1 MVLDVTGLSL
11 APSNPFGTTL
21 KNIHFTVR
29 AGEILGLGGVAGN
42 GQDELLAALSGEALT
57 AADAIKVKGAGIGHL
72 GPNARRARGI
82 LAAPEERLGHAA
94 APDMSLTENA
104 LLTGGIRENL
114 TNNGFV
120 NWSGATDFAKKIIEK
135 FDVRTPG
142 THVAARALSGG
153 NLQKF
158 VIGREVL
165 QRPEVLVVNQ
175 PTWGVDAAAAAAI
188 RQALLD
194 LAAGGAAILVI
205 SQDLDELME
214 ISDRFGALNEGRLS
228 DIRPTAG
235 LTIEEI
241 GLMMGGRPWDG
252 SCPSGHGHTRR
263 SQRMIALEKRPTPSR
278 TLSLA
283 TPLIAVVITM
293 IMGGVLFAVL
303 GKNPFEAIRT
313 IFWDPVFGEFA
324 FYYRPQLLVKAAPLV
339 LIAIGLSL
347 GFKAGIW
354 NIGAEGQ
361 YIIGALT
368 GAAFGLAFYPTEN
381 VLIFPAMV
389 LAGALGGWA
398 WGMIPALLKVRF
410 GTNEILVSLMLV
422 YVADQLLAS
431 MSLGLLRNPEGM
443 GFPGSRNFGDYPA
456 ASSWINEAAGLHWGM
471 AFAFIAV
478 IFAYVLLN
486 RHILGFNIRL
496 TGEAPRAARFAGVN
510 PSRLILFCLGT
521 SGALAG
527 MAGLF
532 EVSGPS
538 GQVNIDFASGY
549 GFTAIIVA
557 FLGRLH
563 PVGILLAALL
573 MALTYVGGDLAQGN
587 LGLPSAA
594 IQVFQGMLLFF
605 LLALDLLTNYRVVLK
620 TKGAA

>member
-1 MVLDVTGLSL
+1 
-11 APSNPFGTTL
+11 
-21 KNIHFTVR
+21 
-29 AGEILGLGGVAGN
+29 
-42 GQDELLAALSGEALT
+42 
-57 AADAIKVKGAGIGHL
+57 
-72 GPNARRARGI
+72 
-82 LAAPEERLGHAA
+82 
-94 APDMSLTENA
+94 
-104 LLTGGIRENL
+104 
-114 TNNGFV
+114 
-120 NWSGATDFAKKIIEK
+120 
-135 FDVRTPG
+135 
-142 THVAARALSGG
+142 
-153 NLQKF
+153 
-158 VIGREVL
+158 
-165 QRPEVLVVNQ
+165 
-175 PTWGVDAAAAAAI
+175 
-188 RQALLD
+188 
-194 LAAGGAAILVI
+194 
-205 SQDLDELME
+205 
-214 ISDRFGALNEGRLS
+214 
-228 DIRPTAG
+228 
-235 LTIEEI
+235 
-241 GLMMGGRPWDG
+241 
-252 SCPSGHGHTRR
+252 
-263 SQRMIALEKRPTPSR
+263 MIALEKRPTPSR
-278 TLSLA
+278 ALSLS
-283 TPLIAVVITM
+283 TPLIAVIITM
-293 IMGGVLFAVL
+293 IMGGLLFSVL

-361 YIIGALT
+361 YIMGAIC
-368 GAAFGLAFYPTEN
+368 GAAVGLAFYPTETR
-381 VLIFPAMV
+381 LIFPLMIV
-389 LAGALGGWA
+389 AGALGGWA

-443 GFPGSRNFGDYPA
+443 GFPGSRSFTSYPA
-456 ASSWINEAAGLHWGM
+456 GNSWINEEIGLHWGM

-478 IFAYVLLN
+478 IFSYILLN

-510 PSRLILFCLGT
+510 PTRLILFCLGT

-527 MAGLF
+527 LAGLF

-538 GQVNIDFASGY
+538 GQINIDFASGY

-620 TKGAA
+620 KKGGA